1 LVRQRKRRLDVA
13 HYIAEPRGLPLAY
26 VKAGRVGTVLVPV
39 LSAET
44 NASVLLVQTFML
56 ATLASVTTRVPVASG
71 AVTVAPSFAAYLLM
85 LQAPWRALQ
94 LSPPCARL
102 KGNLALPCIASV
114 SGPLAAAAGLPAL
127 GAHTGAVMPR
137 MSDEMDVTLG
147 GFKNFDVMKGMHLS
161 VGPRVSWLTPDSP
174 REDLLRLRVVAPGWG
189 VRYTWEEPAIS
200 VGVAACTRFVAF
212 GEDWPVVDMLTSEA
226 RIELALP

>member
-1 LVRQRKRRLDVA
+1 
-13 HYIAEPRGLPLAY
+13 
-26 VKAGRVGTVLVPV
+26 
-39 LSAET
+39 
-44 NASVLLVQTFML
+44 
-56 ATLASVTTRVPVASG
+56 VPVASG
-71 AVTVAPSFAAYLLM
+71 SVVVAPSFAAYLLM
-85 LQAPWRALQ
+85 VQAPWRALQ
-94 LSPPCARL
+94 LAPPCSRL

-114 SGPLAAAAGLPAL
+114 PGPLAAAAGLPAL
-127 GAHTGAVMPR
+127 GAHTGAVLPR
-137 MSDEMDVTLG
+137 ISDEMDVTLG

-189 VRYTWEEPAIS
+189 VRYTWEEADIS

-212 GEDWPVVDMLTSEA
+212 GEDWPVVDVLTSEA